1 MVSSALKSY
10 PNITEKIL
18 HTGQHFDPN
27 MSDVFFNQL
36 LIPKPSFA
44 LGINSGKHGEM
55 TGRMLIAIEEVL
67 LDQRP
72 DLVLVYGDT
81 NSTLAG
87 ALAASKLN
95 IPIAHVEAG
104 LRSFDM
110 GMPEEVNRILC
121 DQVSEY
127 LFCPT
132 ENAMKNLRV
141 EGLMRAD
148 KKIYQSG
155 DVMHDAIKFFS
166 TQARKPKLQLPE
178 SFILST
184 FHRAENTD
192 DIKKLKSIVSG
203 LNTVNDDILSVVAPL
218 HPRTKKYIEEYGL
231 STNFHILEPVGYL
244 EMIWLLENSSLVLT
258 DSGGLQ
264 KEAYYMEKPCVVLR
278 ENSEWIE
285 LLGTGTTILVGADED
300 KLVAGA
306 RKLLSRPFKPTTL
319 QYGTG
324 NSSQLIADILAKV

>member
-1 MVSSALKSY
+1 
-10 PNITEKIL
+10 
-18 HTGQHFDPN
+18 

-192 DIKKLKSIVSG
+192 DIKAKSIVSG

-218 HPRTKKYIEEYGL
+218 HPRPK
-231 STNFHILEPVGYL
+231 SILKN
-244 EMIWLLENSSLVLT
+244 M
-258 DSGGLQ
+258 
-264 KEAYYMEKPCVVLR
+264 AYPPIFIF
-278 ENSEWIE
+278 W
-285 LLGTGTTILVGADED
+285 
-300 KLVAGA
+300 
-306 RKLLSRPFKPTTL
+306 
-319 QYGTG
+319 
-324 NSSQLIADILAKV
+324 SQ